1 MSILLFLLSGAVFAF
16 ICFFWKNRFH
26 IKRNTGEMSS
36 NSTALALVKRTTI
49 SSSSSSTDSPSVYNL
64 SQDILNRFPQSM
76 ALRKRI
82 LVNLRVMQHHL
93 TELEQLLIL
102 KGLNGELVNPKSTKT
117 VARDNESTGNQ

>member
-1 MSILLFLLSGAVFAF
+1 
-16 ICFFWKNRFH
+16 
-26 IKRNTGEMSS
+26 
-36 NSTALALVKRTTI
+36 
-49 SSSSSSTDSPSVYNL
+49 
-64 SQDILNRFPQSM
+64 M